1 MSHPYD
7 IELLLPNRATGA
19 CSNSLSLWERAG
31 VRVPLDVRH
40 ESGGRNELRPY
51 NRTQSV
57 VAAQFIA
64 PIPRILRFTK
74 HFRPDCVRPG
84 CTNTGF
90 REFSPCMRD

>member
-1 MSHPYD
+1 MVERH
-7 IELLLPNRATGA
+7 GA
-19 CSNSLSLWERAG
+19 MEEGVEGWLCLRLNSLSLRERAG
-31 VRVPLDVRH
+31 VRAPLDVRH

-51 NRTQSV
+51 KRTQSV